1 MLAAL
6 ERGGRLSAHH
16 AGMLETR
23 RQEGNRALW
32 RAAGERGEVT
42 RSYVAKLLT
51 IEEELSRLPIDD

>member
-1 MLAAL
+1 M
-6 ERGGRLSAHH
+6 ERGGKLSRHH

-32 RAAGERGEVT
+32 RAAGERGEAT

-51 IEEELSRLPIDD
+51 IEEELGKLPIDG